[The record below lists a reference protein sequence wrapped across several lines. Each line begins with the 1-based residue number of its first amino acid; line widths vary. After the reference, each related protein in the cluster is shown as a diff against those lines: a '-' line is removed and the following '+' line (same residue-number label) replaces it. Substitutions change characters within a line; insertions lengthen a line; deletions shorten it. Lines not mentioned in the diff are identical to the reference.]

1 MIPFVDSSGEIGLTP
16 AIDKAGSGASRFVNP
31 AGTHSTNEIA
41 STESRCIKIRWLFRS
56 VAAILA
62 IVEIVLARNTFGPD
76 PRSYME
82 LARAIL
88 RHDWAMVPNAYWS
101 ALYPWLLAAVL
112 GVVKPSLRWEFPV
125 AHAFS
130 FPMYLACMAAFE
142 FFWVSLLRHRQPN
155 VAGGDSESPRIPASQ
170 MWILGY
176 SLFVWTTVGE
186 LVLLVNP
193 DLLVMASVLL
203 AAGLLLRIETDR
215 NSSRALYVWFGIC
228 LGLGY
233 LAKAIL
239 FPMAFVFL
247 TMMVLVSRR
256 ALQERRK
263 YMAFAL
269 LIFLAIAAPE
279 VALLS
284 HSKGRFSYSDTGK
297 LSVAWLNYNLPIRN
311 WQGLPPDTGT
321 PAHPT
326 RQLFDHPAVYEFNGP
341 LRASYPLWYDPTY
354 WNEGLSPKFSVSI
367 MLKHFLQE
375 VAALAST
382 MAHPTA
388 WIVGIF
394 LILLGSKPRETIKS
408 ITGYGYLLVIGA
420 IALLLYCLTLIQD
433 RYLPPWEFLIWGAV
447 LAGVRLRPRVE
458 PLSRGIIALV
468 SFAMIAAMVHLVYG
482 ESAQVFHSDAT
493 PEYVTAEGLQRMGV
507 QPGEKVGAIGYDN
520 DAYWAYLARFD
531 IVAEINTDETCL
543 FWSEPAA
550 IQAEILEKFAQA
562 GAKVVVANTGGG
574 VKTTSRPVPLDLA
587 GCSRPS
593 SAWRKIE
600 GSPNHAYFLK

>member
-1 MIPFVDSSGEIGLTP
+1 LTP
-16 AIDKAGSGASRFVNP
+16 AIDEPLGGISRFVNP
-31 AGTHSTNEIA
+31 ADAQGANEIA
-41 STESRCIKIRWLFRS
+41 STESRCLKIRWLFRS

-62 IVEIVLARNTFGPD
+62 IVEITHARNTFGPD

-88 RHDWAMVPNAYWS
+88 RHDWSMVPNAYWS

-112 GVVKPSLRWEFPV
+112 GIVKPSLRWEFPV

-130 FPMYLACMAAFE
+130 FPMYLACIAAFE
-142 FFWVSLLRHRQPN
+142 FFWISLLRHRQAS
-155 VAGGDSESPRIPASQ
+155 VAGVDQGSARIPASQ

-203 AAGLLLRIETDR
+203 AAGLLLRMEADR
-215 NSSRALYVWFGIC
+215 NSLRASYVWFGIC
-228 LGLGY
+228 LGFGY

-247 TMMVLVSRR
+247 AMMVLVCRR
-256 ALQERRK
+256 ALGERRK
-263 YMAFAL
+263 SMALAL
-269 LIFLAIAAPE
+269 LIFIAIAAPE

-284 HSKGRFSYSDTGK
+284 HSKGRFTYSDTGK

-311 WQGLPPDTGT
+311 WQGLPPGTGT

-326 RQLFDHPAVYEFNGP
+326 RQLFDHPALYEFNGP
-341 LRASYPLWYDPTY
+341 LRSSYPPWYDPSY
-354 WNEGLSPKFSVSI
+354 WNEGLSPKFSFGIVVR
-367 MLKHFLQE
+367 HFFYDLA
-375 VAALAST
+375 VLAAALA
-382 MAHPTA
+382 HPAA
-388 WIVGIF
+388 WITGIF
-394 LILLGSKPRETIKS
+394 LLLLASRPGATFKGIA
-408 ITGYGYLLVIGA
+408 GYGYLIVIGVVA
-420 IALLLYCLTLIQD
+420 MAMYCLTLIQD
-433 RYLPPWEFLIWGAV
+433 RYLPPWEFLIWGSV

-458 PLSRGIIALV
+458 LLSRGVVALV

-482 ESAQVFHSDAT
+482 ESVQVFPSDAT
-493 PEYVTAEGLQRMGV
+493 PEYLTAEGLLRMGL

-520 DAYWAYLARFD
+520 DAYWAYLARID

-550 IQAEILEKFAQA
+550 MQAEILEKFARA
-562 GAKVVVANTGGG
+562 GARVVVANTGGG
-574 VKTTSRPVPLDLA
+574 VKTTSRPVPIDLA

-593 SAWRKIE
+593 PGWRKIE
-600 GSPNHAYFLK
+600 GSPNYAFFLK

>member
-1 MIPFVDSSGEIGLTP
+1 MTP
-16 AIDKAGSGASRFVNP
+16 AIDEPLGGTSRFVNS
-31 AGTHSTNEIA
+31 ADAQGTNEIA
-41 STESRCIKIRWLFRS
+41 SAESHCIEIRWFFRS

-112 GVVKPSLRWEFPV
+112 GIVKPSLRWEFPV
-125 AHAFS
+125 AHAIS
-130 FPMYLACMAAFE
+130 FPMYLACIAAFE
-142 FFWVSLLRHRQPN
+142 FFWVSLLQHRQ
-155 VAGGDSESPRIPASQ
+155 ASITGFDSEGTRIRASQ
-170 MWILGY
+170 MWIWGY

-203 AAGLLLRIETDR
+203 AAGLLLRMETDG
-215 NSSRALYVWFGIC
+215 SFSRALYVWFGIC
-228 LGLGY
+228 LGFGY

-247 TMMVLVSRR
+247 AMMVFVSRR
-256 ALQERRK
+256 VLRERRK
-263 YMAFAL
+263 FMALAL
-269 LIFLAIAAPE
+269 LIFIAIAAPE
-279 VALLS
+279 IALLS
-284 HSKGRFSYSDTGK
+284 HSKGRLTYSDAGK
-297 LSVAWLNYNLPIRN
+297 LNVAWFNYNLPNRN
-311 WQGLPPDTGT
+311 WQGLPPGTGT

-326 RQLFDHPAVYEFNGP
+326 RQLFLHPAVYEFNGP
-341 LRASYPLWYDPTY
+341 LRASYPPWYDPSY
-354 WNEGLSPKFSVSI
+354 WNEGLSPKFSLGIVVRRFFHDLVVLGS
-367 MLKHFLQE
+367 
-375 VAALAST
+375 ALA
-382 MAHPTA
+382 HPAA
-388 WIVGIF
+388 WIAGIF
-394 LILLGSKPRETIKS
+394 LILLASRSWETFKGIA
-408 ITGYGYLLVIGA
+408 GYGYLIVIA
-420 IALLLYCLTLIQD
+420 AVALALYCMTLIQD
-433 RYLPPWEFLIWGAV
+433 RFLPPWQFLLWGSV

-458 PLSRGIIALV
+458 PLTRAVIALV
-468 SFAMIAAMVHLVYG
+468 SLAMIAAMVHLVYG
-482 ESAQVFHSDAT
+482 EAIQVFPSDAT
-493 PEYVTAEGLQRMGV
+493 PEYVTAEGLQRMGL

-520 DAYWAYLARFD
+520 DAYWVYLARFD

-543 FWSEPAA
+543 FWSESSA

-574 VKTTSRPVPLDLA
+574 LKTTSRLVPIDLA

-593 SAWRKIE
+593 AGWRKIE
-600 GSPNHAYFLK
+600 GSPNYAFFLK

>member
-1 MIPFVDSSGEIGLTP
+1 MGLTA
-16 AIDKAGSGASRFVNP
+16 AIDKTLGGTSRLANHADAQNAP
-31 AGTHSTNEIA
+31 EITP
-41 STESRCIKIRWLFRS
+41 TESSCLKIRWLFRS
-56 VAAILA
+56 VAAMLA

-101 ALYPWLLAAVL
+101 VLYPWLLAAVL
-112 GVVKPSLRWEFPV
+112 GIVRPSLRWEFPV

-142 FFWVSLLRHRQPN
+142 FFWVSLLRHRQASI
-155 VAGGDSESPRIPASQ
+155 AGVDPGSTRIPASQ

-203 AAGLLLRIETDR
+203 AAGLLLRMETDR

-228 LGLGY
+228 LGFGY

-247 TMMVLVSRR
+247 TMMVFVSRR
-256 ALQERRK
+256 ALRERRK
-263 YMAFAL
+263 FMALAL
-269 LIFLAIAAPE
+269 LIFIAIAVPE
-279 VALLS
+279 LALLS
-284 HSKGRFSYSDTGK
+284 HSKGRFTYSDTGK

-311 WQGLPPDTGT
+311 WRGLPPGTGT
-321 PAHPT
+321 PVHPT
-326 RQLFDHPAVYEFNGP
+326 RQLFDHPAVYEFDGP
-341 LRASYPLWYDPTY
+341 LRSSYPPWYDPSY
-354 WNEGLSPKFSVSI
+354 WNEGLSPKFSLGTVVR
-367 MLKHFLQE
+367 HFLHD
-375 VAALAST
+375 LAVLCST
-382 MAHPTA
+382 LAHPAA
-388 WIVGIF
+388 WIIGIF
-394 LILLGSKPRETIKS
+394 LLLLKSKPRATFKGIA
-408 ITGYGYLLVIGA
+408 GYGYLIVIA
-420 IALLLYCLTLIQD
+420 AVAMAMYCITLIQD
-433 RYLPPWEFLIWGAV
+433 RYLPPWEFLIWGSV
-447 LAGVRLRPRVE
+447 LAGVRLRPRLE
-458 PLSRGIIALV
+458 PLSRGIVALV

-482 ESAQVFHSDAT
+482 ESVQVFPSDAT
-493 PEYVTAEGLQRMGV
+493 PEYVTAEGLRKMGV

-520 DAYWAYLARFD
+520 DAYWAYLARID

-543 FWSEPAA
+543 FWSSPAA

-574 VKTTSRPVPLDLA
+574 VKTTSRLVPIDLA

-593 SAWRKIE
+593 AGWRKIE
-600 GSPNHAYFLK
+600 GSPNHVFFLK

>member
-1 MIPFVDSSGEIGLTP
+1 MTP
-16 AIDKAGSGASRFVNP
+16 AIDKRLGGTSRFVNP
-31 AGTHSTNEIA
+31 ADAHSSNEIA
-41 STESRCIKIRWLFRS
+41 STESRCIKIRWLFRC
-56 VAAILA
+56 VAAILT

-88 RHDWAMVPNAYWS
+88 RHDWSMVPNAYWS

-112 GVVKPSLRWEFPV
+112 GIVKPSLRWEFPV

-142 FFWVSLLRHRQPN
+142 FFWVSLLRHRQTSITG
-155 VAGGDSESPRIPASQ
+155 VDSERTPISASQ

-203 AAGLLLRIETDR
+203 AAGLLLRMETDG
-215 NSSRALYVWFGIC
+215 NSSRAQYVWFGIC
-228 LGLGY
+228 LGFGY

-247 TMMVLVSRR
+247 AMMLSVSRR
-256 ALQERRK
+256 ALRQRGP
-263 YMAFAL
+263 YIALAL
-269 LIFLAIAAPE
+269 LIFIALAAPE
-279 VALLS
+279 IALLS
-284 HSKGRFSYSDTGK
+284 HAKGRLTYSDTGK
-297 LSVAWLNYNLPIRN
+297 LSLAWLNYNIPARN
-311 WQGLPPDTGT
+311 WQGLPPGSGT

-326 RQLFDHPAVYEFNGP
+326 RQVFDHPAVYEFNGP
-341 LRASYPLWYDPTY
+341 LRASYPPWYDPSY
-354 WNEGLSPKFSVSI
+354 WNEGLSPKFSLRIIVGHFFHDLA
-367 MLKHFLQE
+367 MLGS
-375 VAALAST
+375 ALA
-382 MAHPTA
+382 HPAA

-394 LILLGSKPRETIKS
+394 LLLLASGPWATFKGIA
-408 ITGYGYLLVIGA
+408 GYGYLIVIA
-420 IALLLYCLTLIQD
+420 AVAMAMYCLTLIQD
-433 RYLPPWEFLIWGAV
+433 RYLPPWEFLIWGSV
-447 LAGVRLRPRVE
+447 LAGVRLRPRLE
-458 PLSRGIIALV
+458 LLSRGIIALV

-482 ESAQVFHSDAT
+482 ESVQVFPSDAT
-493 PEYVTAEGLQRMGV
+493 PEYVTAEGLQRMGL

-550 IQAEILEKFAQA
+550 IQTQILEKFAQA
-562 GAKVVVANTGGG
+562 GAKVVVANIGGG
-574 VKTTSRPVPLDLA
+574 VKTTSRLVPIDLA

-593 SAWRKIE
+593 AGWRKIE
-600 GSPNHAYFLK
+600 GSPNYAFFLK

>member
-1 MIPFVDSSGEIGLTP
+1 MGLTP
-16 AIDKAGSGASRFVNP
+16 AIDKAIGAPSRFFDS
-31 AGTHSTNEIA
+31 ADAQGTNEFA
-41 STESRCIKIRWLFRS
+41 STEPRCIKIRWLFRS

-112 GVVKPSLRWEFPV
+112 GIVKPSLRWEFPV

-130 FPMYLACMAAFE
+130 FPMYLACTAAFE
-142 FFWVSLLRHRQPN
+142 FFWVSLLRHRQASN
-155 VAGGDSESPRIPASQ
+155 AGVDSESTEIPASQ

-186 LVLLVNP
+186 LMLLVNP

-203 AAGLLLRIETDR
+203 AAGLLLRMETDR

-256 ALQERRK
+256 ALRERRK
-263 YMAFAL
+263 YMALAL
-269 LIFLAIAAPE
+269 LIFIAIAAPE

-284 HSKGRFSYSDTGK
+284 HSKGRFTYSDTGK

-311 WQGLPPDTGT
+311 WQGLPPGTGT

-341 LRASYPLWYDPTY
+341 LRSSYPPWYDPSY
-354 WNEGLSPKFSVSI
+354 WNEGLSPKFSLRIVVR
-367 MLKHFLQE
+367 HFFHD
-375 VAALAST
+375 LAVLGSVL
-382 MAHPTA
+382 AHPAA

-394 LILLGSKPRETIKS
+394 LILLASRPGATFKGIA
-408 ITGYGYLLVIGA
+408 GYGYLIVIGVVA
-420 IALLLYCLTLIQD
+420 MAMYCITLIQD

-458 PLSRGIIALV
+458 PLARGIIALV

-482 ESAQVFHSDAT
+482 ESIQVFHSDAT
-493 PEYVTAEGLQRMGV
+493 PEYVTAEGLQKMGL

-550 IQAEILEKFAQA
+550 IQAVILEKFAQA

-574 VKTTSRPVPLDLA
+574 VKTTSRLVPIDLA
-587 GCSRPS
+587 GCSRPN
-593 SAWRKIE
+593 AGWRKIE
-600 GSPNHAYFLK
+600 GSPNHAFFLK